1 MAQELLREGGR
12 RMAANAPPVTSRR
25 SRNHPAGIA
34 AFTGTEAVMD
44 MPRVKRRLPVFAGL
58 LAVMLS
64 VRFGG

>member
-12 RMAANAPPVTSRR
+12 RMAANAPAVTPRR

-34 AFTGTEAVMD
+34 AVTGTEAVMA

>member
-1 MAQELLREGGR
+1 
-12 RMAANAPPVTSRR
+12 MAANAPAVTPRR

-34 AFTGTEAVMD
+34 AVTGTEAVMA

-64 VRFGG
+64 MRFGG